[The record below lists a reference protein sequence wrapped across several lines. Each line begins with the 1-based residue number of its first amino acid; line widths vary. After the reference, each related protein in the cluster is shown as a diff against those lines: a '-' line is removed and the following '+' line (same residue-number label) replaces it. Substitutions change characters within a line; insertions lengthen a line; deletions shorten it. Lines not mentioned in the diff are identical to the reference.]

1 MIFTQGCSAD
11 PEQAHRDYEEIRA
24 NGTGRSTVLAQ
35 HFIVSFKPGE
45 ITPERALQLGQ
56 EICEQFLKG
65 EYQYFMA
72 CHIDK
77 EHTHLHCVFN
87 NTNCID
93 GRTFETHENRRTTK
107 QDRSFQK
114 LMNITDEV
122 CKRHHLYVIERPE
135 MGKGKSHWEWDMT
148 RQGLSWKDKLKY
160 MIDQVV
166 KVSENFD
173 DFLAK
178 CADFGVLVEYNPD
191 HKIDLKFMLAEQRE
205 RNPRARFTRAR
216 TLGWFYETEQIKKRI
231 AQYIGAMVYVPRI
244 KVKVITPKAEENK
257 FIRDAIDR
265 ENMKLTSI
273 AINTLSKY
281 GLTVDQANDAAIAAF
296 NERMNVVSRLNK
308 LNSEIEKREEQLYW
322 LTHYLDTKPMHEKY
336 MSLKGKKQKKYGDQ
350 FDADLYRY
358 SVWEQK
364 LKEAFPKKFPTVEQ
378 LEKYIQKLRTEMNE
392 KNAEYTALDKK
403 ARELSQAAKEI
414 ETYLAQEQSRG
425 QVQSREQE
433 QHNTQQKK
441 RKRNDIEL

>member
-1 MIFTQGCSAD
+1 MFTQGCSAD

-77 EHTHLHCVFN
+77 EHTHLHVVFN

-122 CKRHHLYVIERPE
+122 CKRHHLFVIERPE

-148 RQGLSWKDKLKY
+148 RQGLSWKAKLKY
-160 MIDQVV
+160 AIDQVI
-166 KVSENFD
+166 KVSENFE

-178 CADFGVLVEYNPD
+178 CADFGVLVEYDPD
-191 HKIDLKFMLAEQRE
+191 HKIDLKFMLAEQKE

-231 AQYIGAMVYVPRI
+231 AQYIGGMMYVPRI

-265 ENMKLTSI
+265 ENMKLTSK
-273 AINTLSKY
+273 AINILTKY
-281 GLTVDQANDAAIAAF
+281 GVTADEAKIAAVSAF
-296 NERMNVVSRLNK
+296 SERVKLVQELNTLAKEIRECEEKVELIKK
-308 LNSEIEKREEQLYW
+308 LREVRPYHEEFKALEGR
-322 LTHYLDTKPMHEKY
+322 KKEKY
-336 MSLKGKKQKKYGDQ
+336 KKDHSGSLQEYY
-350 FDADLYRY
+350 DLTQ
-358 SVWEQK
+358 EI
-364 LKEAFPKKFPTVEQ
+364 LKWYPNGHTPTAEN
-378 LEKYIQKLRTEMNE
+378 LEKKIEVLTAQRSQ
-392 KNAEYTALDKK
+392 KNAEYKAADQK
-403 ARELSQAAKEI
+403 ARELSEASREI
-414 ETYLAQEQSRG
+414 EEFLRQEQR
-425 QVQSREQE
+425 RD
-433 QHNTQQKK
+433 QQKK
-441 RKRNDIEL
+441 RNRNDLE

>member
-1 MIFTQGCSAD
+1 MKYIANPEKTDNGRLIFTQGCSAD

-122 CKRHHLYVIERPE
+122 CKRHHLYFIERPE
-135 MGKGKSHWEWDMT
+135 MGKGKSHWEWDMN
-148 RQGLSWKDKLKY
+148 RQGLSWKAKLKY
-160 MIDQVV
+160 AIDQVV
-166 KVSENFD
+166 KVSDDFD
-173 DFLAK
+173 DFLTK
-178 CADFGVLVEYNPD
+178 CKDFGVLVEYNPD
-191 HKIDLKFMLAEQRE
+191 HKIDLKFMLAEQKE
-205 RNPRARFTRAR
+205 RNPRAKFTRAK

-231 AQYIGAMVYVPRI
+231 AQYIGAMIYVPRAKI
-244 KVKVITPKAEENK
+244 KVITRKAEENK

-265 ENMKLTSI
+265 ENMKLTSKALNI
-273 AINTLSKY
+273 LTKY
-281 GLTVDQANDAAIAAF
+281 GVTADEAKSAAVSAF
-296 NERMNVVSRLNK
+296 SERVKFVQE
-308 LNSEIEKREEQLYW
+308 LNSLAKEIRECEEKVELIKKLREVRPYHEEFKALEGR
-322 LTHYLDTKPMHEKY
+322 KKEKY
-336 MSLKGKKQKKYGDQ
+336 KKDHSGSLQEYY
-350 FDADLYRY
+350 DLTQ
-358 SVWEQK
+358 EI
-364 LKEAFPKKFPTVEQ
+364 LKWYTNGHTPTAEN
-378 LEKYIQKLRTEMNE
+378 LEKKIEVLTAQRSQ
-392 KNAEYTALDKK
+392 KNAEYRAADQK
-403 ARELSQAAKEI
+403 ARELSEA
-414 ETYLAQEQSRG
+414 
-425 QVQSREQE
+425 
-433 QHNTQQKK
+433 
-441 RKRNDIEL
+441 